1 MLFPFC
7 LFKGI
12 SVQLNKRK
20 TLVFWIWLFGL
31 FLVVF
36 GCDDAGREQQGP
48 VGKAPAGDVTVVDSS
63 VEQSVPGERSQDS
76 SSGSPPRIEDVV
88 SAELPAESESA
99 AEDELIKRWL
109 GERAT
114 AKSVCY
120 DILRGQFDSAGRK
133 LRRADP
139 AEGGWLDRLG
149 DIVGQYELIDKR
161 RRLARQEVYE
171 EQISKFTEFR
181 DKLDVNEAN
190 DISSV
195 LLVIAKA
202 SKLAEPAEKERF
214 LNKPFVKKCIEEAI
228 ERAAEYEKQGQW
240 SKAYTECYAL
250 LSQIDEQNDDYSD
263 YAEELIERIYIKA
276 SLQDSPCETRQQRHN
291 GISRN
296 MFIRALRVLDLSHV
310 AMLDYTM
317 MASKALRRCVLLG
330 EILLF
335 ADTFTESDLSQPD
348 KQAVSA
354 WLAALQAVDAEV
366 QSSVIGI
373 SKDKFIA
380 VFDEVL
386 SFNAVTIAMPE
397 EVVISHFADAALEAV
412 DPHTNLIWPYLVKGF
427 QKDMMHEFSGIG
439 IEIRKEAGQLKAVS
453 LLPDTPAYHS
463 GLDAGDII
471 ETVDGLSTEQMSLH
485 CAVRKI
491 TGPRGTEVTL
501 KIRHPGQEEGDE
513 ITIVRDTIIVPTIRG
528 WQRTTEGRWRYFID
542 QDRKIGYVRIMS
554 FVEKTAE
561 DLEQVLDQLEA
572 GGLKALILDLR
583 FNTGG
588 HLASAVDI
596 SDKFLAE
603 GIIVSTRPRYGVPI
617 WESAHKKGTHPN
629 YPLIILMNEQSASAS
644 EIVAGALQDP
654 VHKRAVLVGARTH
667 GKGSVQT
674 IIDYPGGGSQLK
686 YTTAYYHLPSGQ
698 RVASREEVEKKGTKD
713 WGISPDV
720 EVEIRADEL
729 QKMFEMQ
736 RNNDIL
742 VKADHDIQAAPLS
755 KSTVEQLLEADSQLA
770 IAALIARTRLIE
782 NEISQATEDSG
793 KKLFMGVFSN

>member
-250 LSQIDEQNDDYSD
+250 IMP
-263 YAEELIERIYIKA
+263 K
-276 SLQDSPCETRQQRHN
+276 SL
-291 GISRN
+291 
-296 MFIRALRVLDLSHV
+296 
-310 AMLDYTM
+310 
-317 MASKALRRCVLLG
+317 
-330 EILLF
+330 
-335 ADTFTESDLSQPD
+335 
-348 KQAVSA
+348 
-354 WLAALQAVDAEV
+354 
-366 QSSVIGI
+366 
-373 SKDKFIA
+373 
-380 VFDEVL
+380 
-386 SFNAVTIAMPE
+386 
-397 EVVISHFADAALEAV
+397 
-412 DPHTNLIWPYLVKGF
+412 
-427 QKDMMHEFSGIG
+427 
-439 IEIRKEAGQLKAVS
+439 
-453 LLPDTPAYHS
+453 
-463 GLDAGDII
+463 
-471 ETVDGLSTEQMSLH
+471 
-485 CAVRKI
+485 
-491 TGPRGTEVTL
+491 
-501 KIRHPGQEEGDE
+501 
-513 ITIVRDTIIVPTIRG
+513 
-528 WQRTTEGRWRYFID
+528 
-542 QDRKIGYVRIMS
+542 
-554 FVEKTAE
+554 
-561 DLEQVLDQLEA
+561 
-572 GGLKALILDLR
+572 
-583 FNTGG
+583 
-588 HLASAVDI
+588 
-596 SDKFLAE
+596 
-603 GIIVSTRPRYGVPI
+603 
-617 WESAHKKGTHPN
+617 
-629 YPLIILMNEQSASAS
+629 
-644 EIVAGALQDP
+644 
-654 VHKRAVLVGARTH
+654 
-667 GKGSVQT
+667 
-674 IIDYPGGGSQLK
+674 
-686 YTTAYYHLPSGQ
+686 
-698 RVASREEVEKKGTKD
+698 SREY
-713 WGISPDV
+713 I
-720 EVEIRADEL
+720 
-729 QKMFEMQ
+729 
-736 RNNDIL
+736 
-742 VKADHDIQAAPLS
+742 
-755 KSTVEQLLEADSQLA
+755 
-770 IAALIARTRLIE
+770 
-782 NEISQATEDSG
+782 
-793 KKLFMGVFSN
+793 